1 MACLKLEIKLSQSQ
15 LKLKWSLVE
24 LRKVKVRGKHVGMA
38 VEGLCGAGTRPLGM
52 DEGCEELSEG
62 AINTPTNTSTP
73 ITLRKSLLTDRSRG
87 ILRPAALTNVGG
99 RHSPLAVKMM
109 RGCETG
115 TKGHQT
121 VDDEEPLPSS
131 STAQGHPP
139 GC

>member
-1 MACLKLEIKLSQSQ
+1 MGGRVACLKLEIKLSQSQ

-109 RGCETG
+109 RG
-115 TKGHQT
+115 
-121 VDDEEPLPSS
+121 
-131 STAQGHPP
+131 
-139 GC
+139 